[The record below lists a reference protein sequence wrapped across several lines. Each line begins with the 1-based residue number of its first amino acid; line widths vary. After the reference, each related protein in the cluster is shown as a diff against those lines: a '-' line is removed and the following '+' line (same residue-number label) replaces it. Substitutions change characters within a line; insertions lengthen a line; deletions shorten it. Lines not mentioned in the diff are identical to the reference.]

1 MVHTVIGINS
11 GTSWP
16 SPKKKG
22 KTSVDKRKELQEIIA
37 QVEAAKNRLADLT
50 LDMEA
55 DGRETGGLDAVLENL
70 DDSIDGMWD
79 VLDDEE
85 WE

>member
-1 MVHTVIGINS
+1 MVHTAIGINS
-11 GTSWP
+11 GMSWP

-50 LDMEA
+50 MNIPPIVKNPYNSEP
-55 DGRETGGLDAVLENL
+55 
-70 DDSIDGMWD
+70 
-79 VLDDEE
+79 
-85 WE
+85 